1 MVMTAAA
8 ELFSGSQRAFTMP
21 FISLSLSLSLSQ
33 SLGLLVNGEG
43 QRALAVY
50 TWRVFL
56 GSLVGF
62 HYQLSRMRFRT
73 HGSDKAVI
81 RVIGFGKRILS
92 CCQGYSMRYVDRIF
106 YNKFMV
112 FSFFFLIYIQL
123 ERNAHIFN
131 DKFSLHASIIIK
143 VIYIFYRELILTP
156 EAKKAKLENS
166 VVSAKRNLEFLRI
179 QMD

>member
-1 MVMTAAA
+1 MIERRGIEECGVGDGGL
-8 ELFSGSQRAFTMP
+8 ELEVTGGDGDDGSGGAILRFVACLHHALHL
-21 FISLSLSLSLSQ
+21 SLSLSLSLSQ

-92 CCQGYSMRYVDRIF
+92 CC
-106 YNKFMV
+106 
-112 FSFFFLIYIQL
+112 
-123 ERNAHIFN
+123 
-131 DKFSLHASIIIK
+131 
-143 VIYIFYRELILTP
+143 
-156 EAKKAKLENS
+156 
-166 VVSAKRNLEFLRI
+166 
-179 QMD
+179 